1 VDGIIVGRAL
11 YDSDDPA
18 TMAQDFARI
27 CKT

>member
-1 VDGIIVGRAL
+1 VDGIIVGRAI
-11 YDSDDPA
+11 YEADNPA